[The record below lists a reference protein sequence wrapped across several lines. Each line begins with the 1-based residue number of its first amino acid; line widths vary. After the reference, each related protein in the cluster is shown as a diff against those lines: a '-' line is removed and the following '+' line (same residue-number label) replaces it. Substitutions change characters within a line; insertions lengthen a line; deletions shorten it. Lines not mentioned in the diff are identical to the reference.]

1 MLRNTG
7 YIPWLILF
15 AVLAGGAGA
24 DADASRTAQFR
35 AKARVILHQWG
46 PERARP
52 QQIREHLE
60 RLEKNLAGVDGFFLY
75 LDKSSFAV
83 MSSARLAL
91 QTVQEELRPMRDMP
105 ARRLRY
111 HFALVYNDRPA
122 DLFDDWSVP
131 IANWETF
138 AAACREA
145 GLIGIA
151 FDNEEYFGSWTN
163 FPEDCK
169 YPKTLD
175 AYREQARKRGAE
187 VMAAIRR
194 GFPEAVVVTLHGPTL
209 SAHDGPPI
217 VYRQPEANELWGPF
231 FAGMLQAR
239 GTVLLCDGGELY
251 ALRSGEEF
259 RTAYRWQKW
268 GIASEEAR
276 TPFIPAVL
284 RREWPAVSVSW
295 GIYDGTDEPTGRRMT
310 PGIYTRTLAEALSR
324 CDHFVWLYFE
334 KHNLLG
340 AGLTVWHRAIASGV
354 DQGRRWRD
362 RARKTLK
369 AP

>member
-1 MLRNTG
+1 MSTQ
-7 YIPWLILF
+7 YIPWLALS
-15 AVLAGGAGA
+15 AVLAGAASAGA
-24 DADASRTAQFR
+24 DGSRAASFR

-52 QQIREHLE
+52 QRIREHLE
-60 RLEKNLAGVDGFFLY
+60 HLERNLVGVDGFFLY
-75 LDKSSFAV
+75 LDKSSFGV
-83 MSSARLAL
+83 MSSTRLAP
-91 QTVQEELRPMRDMP
+91 QTVREELRPVKDMP

-122 DLFDDWSVP
+122 DLFDDWSVA

-145 GLIGIA
+145 GLVGIA
-151 FDNEEYFGSWTN
+151 FDNEEYFGSWAN

-169 YPKTLD
+169 YPRTLD
-175 AYREQARKRGAE
+175 AYREQARERGAE

-209 SAHDGPPI
+209 SAYNGPPI
-217 VYRQPEANELWGPF
+217 VYHLPEANELWGPF

-259 RTAYRWQKW
+259 QTAYRWQKW
-268 GIASEEAR
+268 GIASERAR
-276 TPFIPAVL
+276 TPFIPASL
-284 RREWPAVSVSW
+284 RPEWPAVSVSW
-295 GIYDGTDEPTGRRMT
+295 GIYDSTDEPTGREMN
-310 PGIYTRTLAEALSR
+310 PDIYARTLAEALSR

-334 KHNLLG
+334 GHNLLG
-340 AGLTVWHRAIASGV
+340 DTVTAWHRAIASGV
-354 DQGRRWRD
+354 DQGRRWRN
-362 RARKTLK
+362 RARRSLK